1 MKLFKPTTMAIFG
14 IGFLAGSRSGRGAW
28 NAFENKVS
36 QLQNRSGGSLHGG
49 NGVGTKPGSHDATGS
64 QDTTTGTVRMPT

>member
-36 QLQNRSGGSLHGG
+36 ELQNRSSGGTTHG
-49 NGVGTKPGSHDATGS
+49 NGAGSMNSPEGGAMKEGALTEF
-64 QDTTTGTVRMPT
+64 

>member
-14 IGFLAGSRSGRGAW
+14 LGFLAGSRSGRGPW

-36 QLQNRSGGSLHGG
+36 QLQNRTTGGGTGYG
-49 NGVGTKPGSHDATGS
+49 NGVRSMDSPEGGVREGTLTEF
-64 QDTTTGTVRMPT
+64 

>member
-14 IGFLAGSRSGRGAW
+14 LGFLAGSRSGKGPW

-36 QLQNRSGGSLHGG
+36 QLQNRTGGGTGYGNGMRSMNSPEGG
-49 NGVGTKPGSHDATGS
+49 NVREGSRTEF
-64 QDTTTGTVRMPT
+64 

>member
-14 IGFLAGSRSGRGAW
+14 LGFLAGSRSGKGPW

-36 QLQNRSGGSLHGG
+36 QLQNRTGGG
-49 NGVGTKPGSHDATGS
+49 NSYGNGTRSTYSPEGGKVRE
-64 QDTTTGTVRMPT
+64 GTPTEF

>member
-14 IGFLAGSRSGRGAW
+14 LGFLAGSRSGKGAW

-36 QLQNRSGGSLHGG
+36 QLQNRNGG
-49 NGVGTKPGSHDATGS
+49 NSFGSGS
-64 QDTTTGTVRMPT
+64 RSMTNPENGNVRESVRAEF

>member
-14 IGFLAGSRSGRGAW
+14 LGFLAGSRSGRGPW

-36 QLQNRSGGSLHGG
+36 QLQNRTGGG
-49 NGVGTKPGSHDATGS
+49 NDHGNGMRSMDSPEGGVREGTLTEF
-64 QDTTTGTVRMPT
+64 